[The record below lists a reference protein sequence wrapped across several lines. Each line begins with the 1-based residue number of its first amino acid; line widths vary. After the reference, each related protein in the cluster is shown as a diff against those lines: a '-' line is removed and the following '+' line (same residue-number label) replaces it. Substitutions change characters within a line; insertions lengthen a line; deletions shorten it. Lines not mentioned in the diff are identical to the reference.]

1 MVDIKFNTKKAIK
14 TLEEKPQKVKR
25 SVERESSQI
34 ITDVYMRTLDDAP
47 VWNDVLRHTILTES
61 KPFKQIT
68 EHKIRLE
75 LTYDAFNPR
84 TGFHYAYLRHR
95 ETKDPSKSGWFY
107 RSLEENHGYV
117 ERIITNAVKRG
128 VGT

>member
-14 TLEEKPQKVKR
+14 TLEEKPQKVKK
-25 SVERESSQI
+25 SVERESSKI

-61 KPFKQIT
+61 KPFEQIT

-75 LTYDAFNPR
+75 LTYDAFNPK
-84 TGFHYAYLRHR
+84 TNFHYAYLRH
-95 ETKDPSKSGWFY
+95 EQTSSGKPKWFY